1 MLPGEIG
8 VGAVWPAGAGAPPFS
23 RIECGARLQLER
35 MDIRSAVAKNIAPR
49 IAVARDSAFAWPRP
63 VMKLPVP
70 PPAPSAPPSER
81 CKRTTAIN
89 ATTIRM

>member
-8 VGAVWPAGAGAPPFS
+8 VGAVCPAGAGPPG
-23 RIECGARLQLER
+23 RIEWGARLQLDR
-35 MDIRSAVAKNIAPR
+35 IDIRSAVPKNKAPR
-49 IAVARDSAFAWPRP
+49 MAVARESAFAWPRP

-81 CKRTTAIN
+81 CNRTTTMS
-89 ATTIRM
+89 ATTIRI